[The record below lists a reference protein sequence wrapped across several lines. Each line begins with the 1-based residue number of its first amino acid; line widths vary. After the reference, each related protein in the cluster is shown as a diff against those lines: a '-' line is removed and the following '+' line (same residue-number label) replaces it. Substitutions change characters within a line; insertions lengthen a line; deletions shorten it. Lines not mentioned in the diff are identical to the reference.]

1 MKFTSIFFTA
11 SANYLR
17 DKQGAKHRLR
27 GFIPRNTVA
36 PYEERSDDVRG
47 KDAVIKHLRLE
58 DAKYTPSSFYFPV
71 CQTVTRDT

>member
-27 GFIPRNTVA
+27 GFMPRNRVA
-36 PYEERSDDVRG
+36 PYEERSDEVRG
-47 KDAVIKHLRLE
+47 KCIFIKYLRLE
-58 DAKYTPSSFYFPV
+58 DAKYI
-71 CQTVTRDT
+71 